1 MRSTETI
8 ILIAILAILLIG
20 LIVLF
25 FYYEL
30 STEMEQNDKNFA
42 SEEELKEAKEL
53 QMKNNFSEEESQS
66 DYSDCDKY
74 YFMDVVRYPFGDFDR
89 KLAHIV
95 DQVDD
100 HTFQTRFCE
109 TDSIVTCYLSHG
121 LFPRPLVGGL
131 VRLEYNSG
139 LRPRVHYIIEVI
151 YSKMKEGSPWVWN
164 TVLAE
169 IIGEYEEM
177 DERIL
182 YVRLEPGQV
191 VPCKMFDHLVDTFI
205 RDGDIVLL
213 EVNET
218 NRSFYYIVEI
228 IDPYDS

>member
-1 MRSTETI
+1 MKMLIKNQKNQKNQQNLKNHKNPPNLKKKGPLR
-8 ILIAILAILLIG
+8 ILRIHKREG
-20 LIVLF
+20 YSDSEDF
-25 FYYEL
+25 TDSQDEYYED
-30 STEMEQNDKNFA
+30 EN
-42 SEEELKEAKEL
+42 SE
-53 QMKNNFSEEESQS
+53 S
-66 DYSDCDKY
+66 
-74 YFMDVVRYPFGDFDR
+74 FMDDVYYPFRDFDR
-89 KLAHIV
+89 NLAHIV